1 MKSAGVTP
9 GILSPENPA
18 SHVSVDDT
26 VRIAILPNPAFGTA
40 AAKRASRGTTHEQI
54 LSSCDR
60 RDRHRHRH
68 RMQREQRHEPHSD
81 TGLAIRE
88 SVRRARGEGDPR
100 PAWRSMGRSHR
111 PRRPPRRHSLR
122 FDADALTEAA
132 RCKWT
137 DGTTLL
143 AGAKGQSRTT
153 PKAEG
158 ELCLPLG
165 SGKTRCGEIETL
177 QSVAD
182 RKTFGGKWCAV
193 SMTPQAYEYRI
204 SGTKAR
210 LMLGAEPFDL
220 VKLSD

>member
-1 MKSAGVTP
+1 MSKFFLPAIAIVTVTGCSGSSDTSLTQTP
-9 GILSPENPA
+9 GSQYANLFDAPA
-18 SHVSVDDT
+18 GKATPDQLGGVWGGVIDRGDLLVD
-26 VRIAILPNPAFGTA
+26 
-40 AAKRASRGTTHEQI
+40 
-54 LSSCDR
+54 
-60 RDRHRHRH
+60 
-68 RMQREQRHEPHSD
+68 
-81 TGLAIRE
+81 IR
-88 SVRRARGEGDPR
+88 
-100 PAWRSMGRSHR
+100 
-111 PRRPPRRHSLR
+111 LR

-182 RKTFGGKWCAV
+182 RKTFGEKWCAV

-210 LMLGAEPFDL
+210 LMLGAEPLDL